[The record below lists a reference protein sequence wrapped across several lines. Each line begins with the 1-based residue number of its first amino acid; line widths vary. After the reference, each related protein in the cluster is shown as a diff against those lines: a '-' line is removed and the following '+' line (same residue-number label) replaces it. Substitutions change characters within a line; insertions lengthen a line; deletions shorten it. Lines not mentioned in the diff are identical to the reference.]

1 MNDICSKRRLY
12 GNGIAADLIHL
23 ISSHSVQ
30 IMPNVTFTA
39 FMKMC
44 LFFLFKTHT
53 LEIIVVF
60 YRRNVPTYPRKRCT
74 KNKNSDRSNSV
85 MWLFFIF
92 TTAALKAIY
101 CLVLFFF

>member
-44 LFFLFKTHT
+44 LFSLFKTHT
-53 LEIIVVF
+53 LEIIIVF
-60 YRRNVPTYPRKRCT
+60 IVITYLHLQEK
-74 KNKNSDRSNSV
+74 D
-85 MWLFFIF
+85 
-92 TTAALKAIY
+92 A
-101 CLVLFFF
+101 

>member
-44 LFFLFKTHT
+44 FFSPFFKTHT

-60 YRRNVPTYPRKRCT
+60 IDGTYLHIREEDAWKI
-74 KNKNSDRSNSV
+74 K
-85 MWLFFIF
+85 IQ
-92 TTAALKAIY
+92 TAATL
-101 CLVLFFF
+101 